1 MNAQSLATRA
11 VRGFLWNGS
20 ASLVQLV
27 TIVALYALLDV
38 EKLGSFEWGLSLV
51 MLLAIIGDLGLG
63 AALVQ
68 LRHTTDEHFDTA
80 FWTNVA
86 WGVLLTALVSACAPA
101 LSTILGGDDPELFVR
116 VLRILSW
123 LVPFASVSAVFR
135 ARLQRELN
143 FSSVAFSE
151 VVSSLSF
158 ALAVVSLLWARPSW
172 GVYVPVVA
180 SVFREVGLL
189 CSLWLST
196 RWLPGRRWR
205 VGALR
210 ELLHFALHFT
220 GSRAVAYFN
229 TKIAHFF
236 IFPLLGSAALGYYA
250 MAERLTLTPLT
261 RLATTINRVSFPA
274 FSTIQ
279 DDDALLRKGYVQSV
293 QSLLLSMGPPLVGVF
308 VFAPEVL
315 SLLGKEPALA
325 ALRLLALAT
334 LCKVVGTMVGSMFMA
349 KGRTDWSF
357 YWSLFSVFVLVPA
370 MYYIGVPRG
379 LEGVTSVIAAS
390 SLLFLVLS
398 QQLANRLIGLPFS
411 QYIGH
416 LLRPAAVVAG
426 VAIALWLARPMLMG
440 APLLVLAQGAVL
452 GGLATLVLLRLLV
465 WNLCISYWRR
475 LRG

>member
-1 MNAQSLATRA
+1 MSAQSLATRA

-20 ASLVQLV
+20 ASLIQLG

-51 MLLAIIGDLGLG
+51 MLLAIVGDLGLG

-68 LRHTTDEHFDTA
+68 LRHTAEQHFDTA
-80 FWTNVA
+80 FWTNVV
-86 WGVLLTALVSACAPA
+86 WGALLTVLVSACAPA
-101 LSTILGGDDPELFVR
+101 LSTVLGGDDPELFVR

-135 ARLQRELN
+135 ARLQRDLN
-143 FSSVAFSE
+143 FSAIAISE

-158 ALAVVSLLWARPSW
+158 ALVVVVLLWARPSW

-189 CSLWLST
+189 GSLWSST
-196 RWLPGRRWR
+196 RWLPGRHWSA
-205 VGALR
+205 GALC
-210 ELLHFALHFT
+210 ELLRFALHFT

-293 QSLLLSMGPPLVGVF
+293 QSLMLSMGPLLVGVF

-315 SLLGKEPALA
+315 LLLGKEPALS

-349 KGRTDWSF
+349 KGRTDWSL
-357 YWSLFSVFVLVPA
+357 YWSLFSVVVLVPA
-370 MYYIGVPRG
+370 MYYVGIPRG
-379 LEGVTSVIAAS
+379 LEGVTGVIAAS
-390 SLLFLVLS
+390 SLLFLALS
-398 QQLANRLIGLPFS
+398 QQLANKLIGLSFFE
-411 QYIGH
+411 YAGH
-416 LLRPAAVVAG
+416 LLRPAGVVAG
-426 VAIALWLARPMLMG
+426 VSIVLWLARPMLPG
-440 APLLVLAQGAVL
+440 SPLNVLVQGAIL
-452 GGLATLVLLRLLV
+452 GGLATLLLLRLWA

>member
-1 MNAQSLATRA
+1 MNAPSLATRA

-38 EKLGSFEWGLSLV
+38 EQLGSFEWGLSLV

-68 LRHTTDEHFDTA
+68 RPNVADTHFDTA
-80 FWTNVA
+80 FWTNIV
-86 WGVLLTALVSACAPA
+86 WGLLLTILVGLSAPA
-101 LSTILGGDDPELFVR
+101 LSGVLGGEDPILFVG
-116 VLRILSW
+116 VVSTLCW

-143 FSSVAFSE
+143 FPAVAVSE
-151 VVSSLSF
+151 VVSSFSF
-158 ALAVVSLLWARPSW
+158 ALTVVVFLWARPDW

-189 CSLWLST
+189 GSLWYST

-205 VGALR
+205 VAALR
-210 ELLHFALHFT
+210 DLLGFALNFT
-220 GSRAVAYFN
+220 GARSVAYFN

-236 IFPLLGSAALGYYA
+236 IFPLLGSSALGYYA
-250 MAERLTLTPLT
+250 IAERLTLTPLT

-279 DDDALLRKGYVQSV
+279 DDDALLRKGYMQSV
-293 QSLLLSMGPPLVGVF
+293 QSLLISMGPLLAGVF
-308 VFAPEVL
+308 VFAPEIL
-315 SLLGKEPALA
+315 SLLGKEPARS

-334 LCKVVGTMVGSMFMA
+334 LFKVVGTMVGSMFMA
-349 KGRTDWSF
+349 KGRTDWSL
-357 YWSLFSVFVLVPA
+357 YWSLFSVGVLVPS
-370 MYYIGVPRG
+370 MYFIGIPYG
-379 LEGVTSVIAAS
+379 LVGVTGVIAVS
-390 SLLFLVLS
+390 SLLFLAFS
-398 QQLANRLIGLPFS
+398 QQLANRLIALPFFD
-411 QYIGH
+411 YVKH
-416 LLRPAAVVAG
+416 LLRPALVALFVFAV
-426 VAIALWLARPMLMG
+426 LWLTRPLMYG
-440 APLLVLAQGAVL
+440 GSYVVLLQGVIL
-452 GGLATLVLLRLLV
+452 GGFATLFALRLLV
-465 WNLCISYWRR
+465 WELCARHWRR